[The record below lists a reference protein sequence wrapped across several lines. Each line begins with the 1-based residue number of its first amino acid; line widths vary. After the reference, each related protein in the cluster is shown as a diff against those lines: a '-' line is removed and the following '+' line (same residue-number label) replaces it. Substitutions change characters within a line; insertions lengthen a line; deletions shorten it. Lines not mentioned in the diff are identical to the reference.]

1 MHNFRELNIWKEAME
16 VATKMYSITA
26 DFPAEEKFGITNQIR
41 RAAVSIASNIAEG
54 AGRNSDKSFV
64 QFLAI
69 AFGSANEL
77 ITQLLISNRLG
88 YLSQSVLDEVIKD
101 IDRIQ
106 KMNFRLQEKLK
117 TAQPGSS
124 VQHPII

>member
-1 MHNFRELNIWKEAME
+1 MHNFRELNVWKEAME
-16 VATKMYSITA
+16 IATNIYKITA

-64 QFLAI
+64 QFLGI

-77 ITQLLISNRLG
+77 ITQLMISNRLG
-88 YLSQSVLDEVIKD
+88 YLDQSNLEQAIGH

-117 TAQPGSS
+117 SNQPF
-124 VQHPII
+124 